1 MSRYGKKAGTGV
13 GEQLREVAAE
23 IVPDLQDETSFDSDA
38 ASDNELQ
45 RRAAKTH
52 DHLNKIRKAVEV
64 LASQANEV
72 VAEWRKS
79 RDESS
84 WKQSVEAAAQAYQE
98 LTENLSREG
107 AGDPAA
113 YGELVQRRQ
122 VIEQRLE
129 KLDERKKQ
137 VDDLNNQADAHLQH
151 FAGNSPGV
159 DGVSSII
166 SQFRPKR
173 QPICPDTGR
182 PLWCPRDGRKRVSP
196 IAPKRGWDV

>member
-1 MSRYGKKAGTGV
+1 MRPQRLVTILGLKNGKCRKAAFFLCVLRLEKSRLVPGEEPRLRGELDDVERKLAIFEQSGHTEILKSFQKRKRQQRDVEVWEESWTGV

-23 IVPDLQDETSFDSDA
+23 IVPDLLDETSFDSDA

-64 LASQANEV
+64 LASQADDIV
-72 VAEWRKS
+72 VEWRKS

-84 WKQSVEAAAQAYQE
+84 WKQGVDAAMQAYQE

-113 YGELVQRRQ
+113 YGELCT
-122 VIEQRLE
+122 
-129 KLDERKKQ
+129 
-137 VDDLNNQADAHLQH
+137 A
-151 FAGNSPGV
+151 
-159 DGVSSII
+159 
-166 SQFRPKR
+166 
-173 QPICPDTGR
+173 
-182 PLWCPRDGRKRVSP
+182 
-196 IAPKRGWDV
+196 